1 MSQRLKLLREKKWDL
16 LSAILAI
23 LEEEDENDMDA
34 MIKYSNL
41 TASEK
46 KAVRD
51 IIQNISEK

>member
-1 MSQRLKLLREKKWDL
+1 MNQRLKLLREMKWSF

-41 TASEK
+41 SASEK

-51 IIQNISEK
+51 FMQSISE

>member
-1 MSQRLKLLREKKWDL
+1 MKWSF

-41 TASEK
+41 SASEK

-51 IIQNISEK
+51 FMQSISE

>member
-51 IIQNISEK
+51 FIQNISEK